1 MIRSSLKALI
11 AIGIL
16 GYVSGIKVATSEC
29 ASADINQQYLC
40 INDMAAPAAPLKPKP
55 TEPPKPDDLKK

>member
-11 AIGIL
+11 AIGVL

-29 ASADINQQYLC
+29 AMADVNQQYLC
-40 INDMAAPAAPLKPKP
+40 INDMADPIIESK
-55 TEPPKPDDLKK
+55 

>member
-16 GYVSGIKVATSEC
+16 GYVSGMKVATSEC
-29 ASADINQQYLC
+29 ANAEQYLC
-40 INDMAAPAAPLKPKP
+40 INDMAAPAAPVKPKP
-55 TEPPKPDDLKK
+55 PPSKPDNDLKK

>member
-16 GYVSGIKVATSEC
+16 GYATGMKVATSEC

-40 INDMAAPAAPLKPKP
+40 INDMADPIVESK
-55 TEPPKPDDLKK
+55 